1 MVLTGSTPLES
12 EDWLSKKERE
22 RRAAVK
28 EEQMNERGLT
38 PDWFKRQGDY
48 CLPPGGLKVAVIGG
62 GFSGLA
68 AAWYLKSCGATPT
81 VFEARDQIGGRVR
94 TDRRS
99 IKGKVLEEGAEL
111 IGENHA
117 LWRLLAKRFGL
128 TLEAMSE
135 EADFPGLNSQV
146 WYGGRQLSEAEKKKL
161 DGQLEPIW
169 TAIGEQARPL
179 PETEPWNHRL
189 AAGYDGESILHRL
202 EGLTHGAHPNVLSW
216 FEFTL
221 GNDNC
226 APIGKQSYLG
236 LLGSV
241 SAARMGSD
249 APGMFGYWKSTE
261 TERCSGG
268 NDLLGQKMA
277 AFLGRAVRT
286 GVKIDAIAINSGSY
300 YPPVLVTSIA
310 RDPTGGERAV
320 PITLPFHYAVLTA
333 PAPAWKGIQISPPFN
348 PAWLTL
354 QHGAAVKFISRH
366 KTEFWKEEGLSPLA
380 KSTELGSVWEGPD
393 KQPKEIPGYALTV
406 FAGGQYVLPSAQYPA
421 GLTALYPGRRKDL
434 VGEKF
439 VDWPAEKF
447 IEAGYAVPAVGEAS
461 TILPALNQPYHRR
474 LYFAGEQAS
483 PGFFGY
489 MEGALQTGARAARE
503 IILDAI
509 VECPGRRHRGTIQKV
524 PVT

>member
-12 EDWLSKKERE
+12 EDWLSEKERE

-28 EEQMNERGLT
+28 EEQMVERGLT
-38 PDWFKRQGDY
+38 PDWFKHQGDY

-68 AAWYLKSCGATPT
+68 AAWYLKSCGAEPT
-81 VFEARDQIGGRVR
+81 VFEARGQIGGRVR
-94 TDRRS
+94 TDRKM

-128 TLEAMSE
+128 KLEVMSE
-135 EADFPGLNSQV
+135 EKDYGEKSQV
-146 WYGGRQLSEAEKKKL
+146 WYNGRELSETEKTEL
-161 DGQLEPIW
+161 DRQLEPVW

-179 PETEPWNHRL
+179 PETEPWTHRL
-189 AAGYDGESILHRL
+189 AARYDGESIRHRL
-202 EGLTHGAHPNVLSW
+202 EELTRGAPRNVVPW

-226 APIGKQSYLG
+226 APIEKQSYLG

-249 APGMFGYWKSTE
+249 PPGMFGYWKSTE
-261 TERCSGG
+261 THRCKGG
-268 NDLLGQKMA
+268 NDLLGQQLAK
-277 AFLGRAVRT
+277 FLGRSVRT
-286 GVKIDAIAINSGSY
+286 GVKVDAISINSGRY
-300 YPPVLVTSIA
+300 FPPVLVTSIV
-310 RDPTGGERAV
+310 RDPTGGERAF
-320 PITLPFHYAVLTA
+320 PLTLGFHYVVLTA
-333 PAPAWKGIQISPPFN
+333 PATVWKGIEISPPFN
-348 PAWLTL
+348 PAFLTL
-354 QHGAAVKFISRH
+354 QHGAAIKFISRH
-366 KTEFWKEEGLSPLA
+366 KTEFWREEGLSPLA
-380 KSTELGSVWEGPD
+380 KSTDLGSVWEGTD
-393 KQPKEIPGYALTV
+393 KQPKDIPGFALTV
-406 FAGGQYVLPSAQYPA
+406 FAGGPYVLPAKQYPP
-421 GLTALYPGRRKDL
+421 GLTRLYPGRPKTL
-434 VGEKF
+434 TGETF
-439 VDWPAEKF
+439 VNWPTEKF

-461 TILPALNQPYHRR
+461 TILPALNQPYAKR

-509 VECPGRRHRGTIQKV
+509 VECPGRRQRGTIRKI